1 VPEAGDSRLVKS
13 VKVHDD
19 THRVLKEL
27 KIRTRGR
34 SIDEVI
40 RGMIRTATGA
50 SVERFVGKKSAQLTS
65 YMEVEKQ
72 K

>member
-1 VPEAGDSRLVKS
+1 MGDARLVKS

-19 THRVLKEL
+19 THRVLKEM
-27 KIRTRGR
+27 KIQTRGR

-40 RGMIRTATGA
+40 RGMIRTTTGA
-50 SVERFVGKKSAQLTS
+50 SVERFVGKRKTAQLTS
-65 YMEVEKQ
+65 YMDLEKQ

>member
-1 VPEAGDSRLVKS
+1 VAKS

-19 THRVLKEL
+19 THHALKEM
-27 KIRTRGR
+27 KREARSK

-40 RGMIRTATGA
+40 RGMIRTSTG
-50 SVERFVGKKSAQLTS
+50 STVEKFVNKRRAIELTS
-65 YMEVEKQ
+65 YMEPEKQ